1 MEPKEF
7 NVVADV
13 AISTKM
19 SEEIKVVTWNLCL
32 GLADKK
38 DVVTTYLNSLNISVC
53 CLQKTKIQIDFPEK
67 GRIR

>member
-1 MEPKEF
+1 MEPKEC
-7 NVVADV
+7 NVVEAV

-38 DVVTTYLNSLNISVC
+38 DIVTTYLNSLNISVC
-53 CLQKTKIQIDFPEK
+53 CLQETKIQIDFPEK